1 MTNRDIAQY
10 ALEAL
15 KKAGAD
21 EAQCIVSQGKTDELN
36 VDGGEFSLMRSLLNS
51 SVSLKAIVN
60 HRKGT
65 VSLNRLDRES
75 IDKAVSECIAAAES
89 SVQDEA
95 EAISSMPE
103 KGQTEFVSGVLEPD
117 MNGLFD
123 RIQECMHT
131 LKSQYPKVL
140 MEQLISE
147 YSHTNILY
155 MNTNGVELSYTAG
168 GYGFSTMFSA
178 HEGEKAS
185 SFNGYGANLN
195 SLEIPFLE
203 VGQQKILLE
212 ESEKQLSAHPVEG
225 KFTGTLVIPPAC
237 LGETLSTVIGNF
249 MSDSV
254 IIDKTSPWIE
264 KLGEKVADAS
274 FTLRTI
280 PSDDRIVCGER
291 FTSEGYRSED
301 ETLIDKGILKTFKLS
316 AYGSR
321 KTGYPRSLNSSWNLE
336 VLPGE
341 SSLEDI
347 LSGIDKGL
355 VLNRFSGGQP
365 GTNGDFSGVAKN
377 SFLIENGK
385 VTDAV
390 SETMVSGNLAELLL
404 QIRGISKERLC
415 DGATVL
421 PWIAF
426 DGVTISGK

>member
-1 MTNRDIAQY
+1 
-10 ALEAL
+10 
-15 KKAGAD
+15 
-21 EAQCIVSQGKTDELN
+21 
-36 VDGGEFSLMRSLLNS
+36 
-51 SVSLKAIVN
+51 
-60 HRKGT
+60 
-65 VSLNRLDRES
+65 
-75 IDKAVSECIAAAES
+75 
-89 SVQDEA
+89 
-95 EAISSMPE
+95 
-103 KGQTEFVSGVLEPD
+103 
-117 MNGLFD
+117 
-123 RIQECMHT
+123 
-131 LKSQYPKVL
+131 
-140 MEQLISE
+140 
-147 YSHTNILY
+147 
-155 MNTNGVELSYTAG
+155 
-168 GYGFSTMFSA
+168 
-178 HEGEKAS
+178 
-185 SFNGYGANLN
+185 
-195 SLEIPFLE
+195 
-203 VGQQKILLE
+203 
-212 ESEKQLSAHPVEG
+212 
-225 KFTGTLVIPPAC
+225 
-237 LGETLSTVIGNF
+237 

-280 PSDDRIVCGER
+280 PLDDRIVCGER